1 VAFWRRVKV
10 WDKQEIKTMITRVKV
25 KYFKSFEDFELANI
39 GSFTCLI
46 GLNGSGK
53 TTLLQFFDFIRA
65 MLDGRIEDWFSKH
78 RWKPQ
83 DIITFASPK
92 RSVEFE
98 IDVSSEG
105 VTQRWK
111 AFFNIQ
117 ELRCTSEVLL
127 EIRNDREERLMS
139 FSENKLSLS
148 EGGVTLP
155 KGFKYTGSMLSY
167 VGRSWPL
174 VQRLKEIKIFGVL
187 NPESISQAS
196 KVSSNIREVDVASD
210 GGGLV
215 GFLSKLDAA
224 SQEDF
229 VKKLRDFYPSLRNY
243 RIRKQRFGWKNL
255 LLNELE
261 KAVFFDSSHL
271 SYGTLRLF
279 VFLSQLYSKN
289 KCIFFDEIENGMNQE
304 LIGKLV
310 DILQNFDGKQVFV
323 TTHSA
328 LLLNYLSD
336 QAARKSVVMFY
347 KDSNGYTHAKKF
359 FELPA
364 MEKELEFLGAGQ
376 VMSKTN
382 LLELADSLAKKT
394 DPQREE

>member
-1 VAFWRRVKV
+1 M

-53 TTLLQFFDFIRA
+53 TTFLQFLDFIKA

-117 ELRCTSEVLL
+117 ELRCTSETLL
-127 EIRNDREERLMS
+127 KIRNGCEEKLMS

-148 EGGVTLP
+148 DGGVTLP

-167 VGRSWPL
+167 VGQSLHL
-174 VQRLKEIKIFGVL
+174 VKRLKEIKIFGVL

-229 VKKLRDFYPSLRNY
+229 VKRLRDFYPSLKNY

-382 LLELADSLAKKT
+382 LLDLADTLAKET
-394 DPQREE
+394 DLQREE

>member
-1 VAFWRRVKV
+1 
-10 WDKQEIKTMITRVKV
+10 
-25 KYFKSFEDFELANI
+25 
-39 GSFTCLI
+39 
-46 GLNGSGK
+46 
-53 TTLLQFFDFIRA
+53 
-65 MLDGRIEDWFSKH
+65 
-78 RWKPQ
+78 
-83 DIITFASPK
+83 
-92 RSVEFE
+92 
-98 IDVSSEG
+98 VSSEW
-105 VTQRWK
+105 VTQRCK

-117 ELRCTSEVLL
+117 ELRCTSETLL
-127 EIRNDREERLMS
+127 KIRNGCEEKLMS

-148 EGGVTLP
+148 DGGVTLP

-167 VGRSWPL
+167 VGQSLHL
-174 VQRLKEIKIFGVL
+174 VKRLKEIKIFGVL

-229 VKKLRDFYPSLRNY
+229 VKRLRDFYPSLKNY

-382 LLELADSLAKKT
+382 LLDLADTLAKET
-394 DPQREE
+394 DLQREE

>member
-1 VAFWRRVKV
+1 M

>member
-1 VAFWRRVKV
+1 
-10 WDKQEIKTMITRVKV
+10 MITRVKV

>member
-1 VAFWRRVKV
+1 V

-53 TTLLQFFDFIRA
+53 TTFLQFLDFIKA

-117 ELRCTSEVLL
+117 ELRCTSETLL
-127 EIRNDREERLMS
+127 KIRNGCEEKLMS

-148 EGGVTLP
+148 DGGVTLP

-167 VGRSWPL
+167 VGQSLHL
-174 VQRLKEIKIFGVL
+174 VKRLKEIKIFGVL

-229 VKKLRDFYPSLRNY
+229 VKRLRDFYPSLKNY

-382 LLELADSLAKKT
+382 LLDLADTLAKET
-394 DPQREE
+394 DLQREE

>member
-1 VAFWRRVKV
+1 M
-10 WDKQEIKTMITRVKV
+10 WDKQEIKEMITRVKV

-53 TTLLQFFDFIRA
+53 TTFLQFFDFIRA

-83 DIITFASPK
+83 DIITFGSSK

-98 IDVSSEG
+98 IDVVSGG

-117 ELRCTSEVLL
+117 ELRCTSETLL
-127 EIRNDREERLMS
+127 EFRGGSEVKPMS
-139 FSENKLSLS
+139 FSENKLRLS
-148 EGGVTLP
+148 EGDSTLP
-155 KGFKYTGSMLSY
+155 KSFKHTGSMLSY
-167 VGRSWPL
+167 VGQNWPL
-174 VQRLKEIKIFGVL
+174 VQELKAAKIFGVL
-187 NPESISQAS
+187 DPESISQAS
-196 KVSSNIREVDVASD
+196 QVSVNMSEVDIASD

-229 VKKLRDFYPSLRNY
+229 VGKLREFYPSLKNY

-310 DILQNFDGKQVFV
+310 DILQDFNGKQVFV

-336 QAARKSVVMFY
+336 QAARESVVMLY
-347 KDSNGYTHAKKF
+347 KDGNGYTRAKRF

-364 MEKELEFLGAGQ
+364 KEKELEFLGAGQ

-394 DPQREE
+394 DPQKVE